1 MANAFCTTFLQHLVS
16 ALPHAPRMSS
26 RMTFRYASD
35 EGLRRDRLKPFLL
48 FALSLAVVAFCGTLW
63 LHTP

>member
-1 MANAFCTTFLQHLVS
+1 MLL
-16 ALPHAPRMSS
+16 RMSS

-35 EGLRRDRLKPFLL
+35 EGIRRDRLKPFLL